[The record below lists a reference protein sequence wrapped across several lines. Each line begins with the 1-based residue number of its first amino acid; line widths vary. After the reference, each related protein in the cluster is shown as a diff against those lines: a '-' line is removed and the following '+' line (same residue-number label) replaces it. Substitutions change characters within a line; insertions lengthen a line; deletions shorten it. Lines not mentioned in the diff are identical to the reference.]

1 MKIYLFILFVS
12 LNVCTNLRKM
22 GKNNKPV
29 RTNLKQKPKSR
40 KLLLDWFDSDDE
52 QKKHG
57 ANVDESMKKVMD
69 LMKLADSFKT
79 DPNFNVNVEI
89 SYRNPK
95 LNHSD
100 EKKNERTLR
109 QLKSKYPKTLKLIK

>member
-1 MKIYLFILFVS
+1 
-12 LNVCTNLRKM
+12 
-22 GKNNKPV
+22 
-29 RTNLKQKPKSR
+29 
-40 KLLLDWFDSDDE
+40 
-52 QKKHG
+52 
-57 ANVDESMKKVMD
+57 
-69 LMKLADSFKT
+69 MKLADSFKT